1 MFLAFLVFWNS
12 TINAFVFPFGMMTPT
27 LFDIATMLGLPI
39 IGENIPLLYDED
51 FEDLS
56 CPISKENAAYDKYI
70 KEHRREQ
77 GAVGKAEHNA
87 FLFYWLCK
95 FFICSK
101 SLAMVNEFS
110 YCVSVII
117 FGRPVN
123 LGALFLSSLYKGLK
137 LWVD

>member
-1 MFLAFLVFWNS
+1 
-12 TINAFVFPFGMMTPT
+12 
-27 LFDIATMLGLPI
+27 MLGLPI
-39 IGENIPLLYDED
+39 IGENIPPLYDED
-51 FEDLS
+51 LKDLGY
-56 CPISKENAAYDKYI
+56 PISKENAAYDKYI

-77 GAVGKAEHNA
+77 GAVGKVEHNA

-110 YCVSVII
+110 YYVSAII
-117 FGRPVN
+117 FERSVN
-123 LGALFLSSLYKGLK
+123 LGALFLSSLYEGLK